1 MIRIAAVLFASLAAA
16 ACGGSQNPDTTEPG
30 DTHGGENAAGD
41 LDVDGKQPAEG
52 TEPDSGEG
60 TEPPPGPSAAYTIVL
75 KNTHDEEL
83 VFNMDNGWAAN
94 ILMFSGK
101 PPKAVRIL
109 PFALHCTAGCDAEEA
124 DRCPVCPKLEKLQDI
139 KKAQKLE
146 RVPAGE
152 TLEVPWDG
160 QVHVYQ
166 KVKKKCQC
174 FAREPAPAGQY
185 TVRVCGLRLTKSAK
199 ASTQLQ
205 CVDVQMSMPAAGPR
219 IEVEFPKPAKTR

>member
-1 MIRIAAVLFASLAAA
+1 VLFVSLAAA
-16 ACGGSQNPDTTEPG
+16 ACGGSQNPDSTEPG
-30 DTHGGENAAGD
+30 DTHADPAGD
-41 LDVDGKQPAEG
+41 LDVDKNP
-52 TEPDSGEG
+52 GEG
-60 TEPPPGPSAAYTIVL
+60 GEPGGDSQQPPPEEDGAAYTIVL

-109 PFALHCTAGCDAEEA
+109 PFALHCTAGCDADAA
-124 DRCPVCPKLEKLQDI
+124 DKCPSCPKPEKLQDI

-146 RVPAGE
+146 RVPPGG

-160 QVHVYQ
+160 QVHEYE
-166 KVKKKCQC
+166 KVKKKCEC
-174 FAREPAPAGQY
+174 FTRQAAPEGDY

-199 ASTQLQ
+199 VSTALQ
-205 CVDVQMSMPAAGPR
+205 CVDSTLAIPADGPHR
-219 IEVEFPKPAKTR
+219 IEIEFPKPAKTR